1 MKNLKNLEIRLD
13 LSKVAVVDRFRN
25 RATIQI
31 LGKSRC
37 FDWPVEPK
45 ISGQA
50 WLNLSDWVSK
60 TIQNML
66 GERKFSR
73 ICICKTK
80 GLRGQKLEDSWLE
93 VASGILMS
101 TLDDGYV
108 LRDSQGR
115 ASVKSPIQIR

>member
-1 MKNLKNLEIRLD
+1 MSSLKISLD
-13 LSKVAVVDRFRN
+13 LSKVVVVDRFRN

-66 GERKFSR
+66 GERKFSH
-73 ICICKTK
+73 ICICKTN
-80 GLRGQKLEDSWLE
+80 GLRGQKLEDAWLE
-93 VASGILMS
+93 VAAGILMS
-101 TLDDGYV
+101 TLDDGHV

-115 ASVKSPIQIR
+115 ASVERPIQVK